1 MSVRRLAWAC
11 ALLVASAVPL
21 HAAVPTPAARQE
33 HPIALVGGTVHT
45 VSGAVIPGGT
55 VLFDRGKITAVGTA
69 PSLPAGTERIDVSGK
84 EVYPGLFDPYS
95 RIGLTEIDQ
104 VRATLDLQEV
114 GNIAPNVR
122 AQVAVNP
129 ESELIPVTRSGGVL
143 VALTA
148 PQAGLI
154 GGTSAVLML
163 DGWTWEDMT
172 LAAPVALHISWPTMT
187 LDHTPS
193 LPDSVHQKQLEA
205 RTKALRDLREAFDE
219 ARAYRTARR
228 SGTSLAPKH
237 PNDQRWEAMIPVLD
251 GKLPVIVEADEI
263 QQIEAA
269 VGFAAQEKVRLILY
283 GGYDAPKCAE
293 LLKRYD
299 VPVIVSDTHRLPLRR
314 GDPYDDPFTLPE
326 RLRQAGIRFCIANGA
341 GAWNERNLPYGA
353 ATAVAYGLPADEGL
367 KAVTLYPAQI
377 LGVADRVGSI
387 GVGKDATLIVT
398 DGDPLDTNSHVER
411 AFIQG
416 RQIDLNDR
424 QKTLYEKYKEKYRR
438 EKSAH
443 SR

>member
-1 MSVRRLAWAC
+1 MRRIAWVC
-11 ALLVASAVPL
+11 VLLGVAAGRL
-21 HAAVPTPAARQE
+21 DAAVPTPAARQE
-33 HPIALVGGTVHT
+33 HPIALVGGRVHT
-45 VSGAVIPGGT
+45 VSGAVLPSGT
-55 VLFDRGKITAVGTA
+55 VLFDQGRIMAVGLSPA
-69 PSLPAGTERIDVSGK
+69 IPAGTECIDVSGK
-84 EVYPGLFDPYS
+84 DVYPSLFDPFS

-104 VRATLDLQEV
+104 VRSTLDLQEV
-114 GNIAPNVR
+114 GNITPNVR

-143 VALTA
+143 LALTA

-163 DGWTWEDMT
+163 DGWTWGEMT
-172 LAAPVALHISWPTMT
+172 LAAPVALHVTWPTMT
-187 LDHTPS
+187 LDYAPS
-193 LPDSVHQKQLEA
+193 LPDSVKQKQQQA
-205 RTKALRDLREAFDE
+205 RTKALRDLKQAFDE

-228 SGTSLAPKH
+228 SGRRLAPKH
-237 PNDQRWEAMIPVLD
+237 QNDQRWEAMIPVLE

-263 QQIEAA
+263 QQIQAA
-269 VGFAAQEKVRLILY
+269 IGFAAEEKVRLILL
-283 GGYDAPKCAE
+283 GGYDAPRCAA

-299 VPVIVSDTHRLPLRR
+299 VPVIVSDIHRLPLRR
-314 GDPYDDPFTLPE
+314 GDAYDDPFTLPE
-326 RLRQAGIRFCIANGA
+326 RLRQEGIRFCIANGG
-341 GAWNERNLPYGA
+341 GAWNERNLPYAA

-387 GVGKDATLIVT
+387 DVGKDATLIVT
-398 DGDPLDTNSHVER
+398 NGDPLDTGSHVER
-411 AFIQG
+411 AFIRG

-424 QKTLYEKYKEKYRR
+424 QKTLYEKYREKYRR
-438 EKSAH
+438 EKSAQ